1 MNGIVFSSSENY
13 LNQISILKGEDESAR
28 SLKTQIP
35 NPFDLRLIPQPLGL
49 SLAKHED
56 DEEEDWDDEEEDWDD
71 EDDDWD
77 DEDEDDDWDDED
89 EDDDWD
95 EEEDWDEDEDYDE
108 DEE

>member
-71 EDDDWD
+71 EDEDWED
-77 DEDEDDDWDDED
+77 DEDEDWDDED